1 MKIPK
6 HFKSGFIIIIGRP
19 NAGKSTLLNAM
30 VGEKISIISPIPQ
43 TTRHQIKGILT
54 TKEYQMV
61 FVDTPGIHTFKDE
74 LSSHLNGVAVNSL
87 EGCDLIIYVADVT
100 RKIGAEEK
108 KAADVIKGSE
118 TYVIVAF
125 NKMDKK
131 QNYLKQHIEFWEEN
145 KKQNKCKIDYL
156 PISAKEDKNIEDLIC
171 LIKEKLPEGMPFYD
185 EETNTDF
192 PLKFRI
198 ADQIREQLF
207 LNLKKDLPH
216 SIAVEIDE
224 FEDGDKLCRITVAI
238 YVNRESQKKIVVGEK
253 GEVLKRVGITARE
266 NIEKILNKKVFLKTW
281 VKVLP
286 DWQKKAGILKQLGY

>member
-1 MKIPK
+1 
-6 HFKSGFIIIIGRP
+6 
-19 NAGKSTLLNAM
+19 M

-108 KAADVIKGSE
+108 KVADVIKGSE
-118 TYVIVAF
+118 THVIVAF